1 VARLVHS
8 LAVRTNHLGSPL
20 ERSTHVSAGLAA
32 LLVLAALF
40 LVGVWLTF
48 SLAGVLITLL
58 VAAVV
63 GWAADRVVPGRLP
76 YGWLGATVAGLAG
89 SWLGSALM
97 GRVGP
102 SVAGIPLL
110 PAFVGALIVAFL
122 VQFIGKR
129 MHSRGRRTGEPIL

>member
-1 VARLVHS
+1 
-8 LAVRTNHLGSPL
+8 
-20 ERSTHVSAGLAA
+20 VSAGLAA

-48 SLAGVLITLL
+48 SLAGVLVTLL

-63 GWAADRVVPGRLP
+63 GWAADRVVPGRMP

-89 SWLGSALM
+89 SWLGSAIL
-97 GRVGP
+97 GPVGP

-110 PAFVGALIVAFL
+110 PAFLGALIIAFL
-122 VQFIGKR
+122 AQLVGKR
-129 MHSRGRRTGEPIL
+129 VARGRHTVDPIL

>member
-1 VARLVHS
+1 M
-8 LAVRTNHLGSPL
+8 
-20 ERSTHVSAGLAA
+20 SAGLAA